1 MTALV
6 VVSSASV
13 GSRYRRLAAFSGID
27 APFCGENHSTSRNR
41 NMQKDDTTLD
51 SFDRKILAHYQYDTR
66 TPAETIGAQVG
77 LSATAVQRR
86 LKRLREQGV
95 IQAEVA
101 VLAPSMLDQGVT
113 CIVGVDLERESA
125 ADIDHFKSRMATY
138 AEVQQCYYVTGA
150 TDFFLVV
157 LAKSMEA
164 YEAFTRIAFL
174 SDANIRSF
182 TTHVVLDRAKVGLGV
197 RVEEAE
203 S

>member
-1 MTALV
+1 
-6 VVSSASV
+6 
-13 GSRYRRLAAFSGID
+13 
-27 APFCGENHSTSRNR
+27 
-41 NMQKDDTTLD
+41 MQKDDVNLD
-51 SFDRKILAHYQYDTR
+51 VFDRRILAHYQHDTR
-66 TPAETIGAQVG
+66 VPAETIGAQVG

-95 IQAEVA
+95 ITAEIA
-101 VLAPSMLDQGVT
+101 VLAPALLDQGVT

-125 ADIDHFKSRMATY
+125 ADIDSFKTRMATY

-157 LAKSMEA
+157 LAKSMET
-164 YEAFTRIAFL
+164 YEAFTRRAFL
-174 SDANIRSF
+174 SDLNVRSF

-197 RVEEAE
+197 LVDEAG